1 MTRAGRN
8 LLIVLAITA
17 ALWTGI
23 YHAINWM
30 VARSVEAQLTVL
42 NAQAAE
48 FDQRARALAEQQE
61 LMRQAIKLHDY
72 QLRQVATSR
81 AIARKTYAVEVTAY
95 TCMDDTKR
103 PGDPAYCQTA
113 AGLHL
118 RPAHNKRIVAAD
130 PRIFPAGT
138 RLMIDGIG
146 EVLVSDT
153 GSAVKGLVIDLF
165 WDEKDRAGALKF
177 GRQVR
182 TATVLEVGGD
192 GMVCVLL
199 RGGSYNRPDSH

>member
-1 MTRAGRN
+1 MGRTF
-8 LLIVLAITA
+8 IVSVAVLVAIY
-17 ALWTGI
+17 G
-23 YHAINWM
+23 AIGWM
-30 VARSVEAQLTVL
+30 VERSMNAHAAVL

-48 FDQRARALAEQQE
+48 FDYRARQLADKQE
-61 LMRQAIKLHDY
+61 LMRQAIKLHEY
-72 QLRQVATSR
+72 QLRQVATGTSR
-81 AIARKTYAVEVTAY
+81 ASVRKSYTVEVTAY

-153 GSAVKGLVIDLF
+153 GSAVRGMVIDLF

-182 TATVLEVGGD
+182 TATVLEVG
-192 GMVCVLL
+192 
-199 RGGSYNRPDSH
+199 R

>member
-1 MTRAGRN
+1 MTRTGRG
-8 LLIVLAITA
+8 LLIVLAITV
-17 ALWTGI
+17 ALWAGI
-23 YHAINWM
+23 YQAINWM
-30 VARSVEAQLTVL
+30 VARSVEAQLAVL
-42 NAQAAE
+42 HAQAAE
-48 FDQRARALAEQQE
+48 FDYRARQLADKQE
-61 LMRQAIKLHDY
+61 LMRLAIKQHEA
-72 QLRQVATSR
+72 QLRQVAAGTSR
-81 AIARKTYAVEVTAY
+81 SSGRKSYIVEVTAY

-103 PGDPAYCQTA
+103 PGDPAYCQTS

-153 GSAVKGLVIDLF
+153 GSAVKGMVIDLF

-182 TATVLEVGGD
+182 TATVLEVG
-192 GMVCVLL
+192 
-199 RGGSYNRPDSH
+199 R